1 MNLKVDSEWDY
12 KIRLFSHAA
21 IIVLI
26 ALFSAITLDGPRFLL
41 ITLPLGAIAVAIEIR
56 RLQKDK
62 RDVGLTTTS
71 DISAKRRRRA
81 IVLGGCV
88 VVGALGSLIESLP
101 SQEFHDRFWYLL
113 VAPAMLSLIVGA
125 VALLMLGW
133 SYLPRRDEEP
143 TRSP

>member
-1 MNLKVDSEWDY
+1 MNLKVDSGWDY
-12 KIRLFSHAA
+12 KMRLFSHAA

-26 ALFSAITLDGPRFLL
+26 ALFSAMALDGPRFLL
-41 ITLPLGAIAVAIEIR
+41 ITLPLGAIAVAVEIR
-56 RLQKDK
+56 RLQRDK
-62 RDVGLTTTS
+62 RDVGITTDSDVLT
-71 DISAKRRRRA
+71 KRRRRA
-81 IVLGGCV
+81 V
-88 VVGALGSLIESLP
+88 VVVASVAVGATGLLVESLP

-113 VAPAMLSLIVGA
+113 VAPVMLALIVGA